1 MSRTC
6 GLLLLPEADV
16 ISLVSDTDVMD
27 LGKRFEEA
35 TAYASFSVASLEP
48 HKRYPIIR
56 AKRLST
62 KFGMS
67 VVFTLRCSDDPIVQ
81 VFLPQRYSDVVTDA
95 DIQSINS
102 ECVDLNIVN
111 KGVCESSKAYILVD
125 VPEINISSPPPCSLV
140 GDVSKGRTVRFGTNR
155 TW

>member
-1 MSRTC
+1 
-6 GLLLLPEADV
+6 
-16 ISLVSDTDVMD
+16 MD

-35 TAYASFSVASLEP
+35 TAYASVGLASLEP

-62 KFGMS
+62 KYGISF
-67 VVFTLRCSDDPIVQ
+67 VFTLRCSDAPIVQ

-102 ECVDLNIVN
+102 ECIELNLVY
-111 KGVCESSKAYILVD
+111 KGV
-125 VPEINISSPPPCSLV
+125 
-140 GDVSKGRTVRFGTNR
+140 GDS
-155 TW
+155 